1 MRKSGKYIKIGN
13 LDYFVPDPL
22 PPKDPPFAMD
32 NALSELYGETMREL
46 GKLNEIAHRLP
57 DAYRFVK
64 GYVAREALLS
74 LEIEGIN
81 TTLIDVYTQPLL
93 ETKSN
98 KNTQLVLNYTRA
110 FEVALNMIQNEG
122 MLIVSRV
129 ILEAHKTLMSFG
141 QGDKSNPG
149 HYRKQAV
156 RVGNLVP
163 PPPNEIPQLMQQLE
177 LFINVDETV
186 PAIIRAGLA
195 HVQFETIHP
204 FLDGNGRIGRLLIV
218 LMLIQDDIL
227 SQPIMYPS
235 YYFKK
240 HRMSYYH
247 YLDQVR
253 TKGDFEAWITFY
265 LTALK
270 ESSIDAYLRAQEIEA
285 LQKRLIALIES
296 KSKDVRAKEK
306 RLKALSIIFSFPV
319 ISIGKLKEEMQ
330 ISYNTAQQIIVDFVS
345 LGILRQK
352 TEKKRYKLY
361 QFEDYLHVL
370 QKEIVRIGTQG

>member
-93 ETKSN
+93 ETNSN

-122 MLIVSRV
+122 MPIVSRV

-141 QGDKSNPG
+141 QGDKANPG
-149 HYRKQAV
+149 NYRKQAV